1 MSPKAPKGKGKAVV
15 KKIKLQI
22 PAGKATPA
30 PPIGPALGQAGVNI
44 MEFCKAYNE
53 ATKDKGT
60 TVIPVE
66 ISVYADKTFTFVLQT
81 HPTTV
86 LILQALGLDK
96 GSANPNTKIIGT
108 LSQAQ
113 LEDIA
118 KKKLE
123 DLNTGDLDAA
133 LAIVAGSA
141 RSIGVK
147 VES

>member
-1 MSPKAPKGKGKAVV
+1 MAPKAPKGKGKVVV

-66 ISVYADKTFTFVLQT
+66 ISVYGDKSFTFVLKT
-81 HPTTV
+81 PPTTV

-96 GSANPNTKIIGT
+96 GSANPNTNIIGK
-108 LSQAQ
+108 LNRQQ

-118 KKKLE
+118 RKKLE
-123 DLNTGDLDAA
+123 DLNTSDFQTAVS
-133 LAIVAGSA
+133 IVAGSA
-141 RSIGVK
+141 RSIGVR